1 METNY
6 EINGWM
12 VWQVTWVLD
21 TRRAEKYSVFY
32 VQLLSFVEDV
42 RSIDLSFQIKEMDF
56 SIECEKLDS

>member
-42 RSIDLSFQIKEMDF
+42 RSIDLSFQIKEMDL